1 MGGRTLLISAP
12 VTTGWVQGNRCDNRE
27 NHLVCFQLCLCVGG
41 REEERQYLV
50 YIKRKLYI
58 IGIKNAL
65 SARKKRLQPVF
76 TIYHPEKITQPLAFE
91 AVTQPGLK
99 NE

>member
-1 MGGRTLLISAP
+1 MCGG
-12 VTTGWVQGNRCDNRE
+12 E
-27 NHLVCFQLCLCVGG
+27 
-41 REEERQYLV
+41 EEERQYLV